1 MELLRKSREDGIV
14 DAALRNAT
22 AVSQDD
28 LDYDIDDEEAANFD
42 LDAEKSESSLQQ
54 EFTPE
59 ALISAY
65 HSIAISWRK
74 ELLAANKRIPSLSS
88 RTNPVQ
94 RLQSRSLMPLDIF
107 RLPAFATSG
116 LRFFSNAAL
125 ENWKSHIKGLARL
138 DELEDIETEEHIVF
152 EGDDLC
158 LDLGDGT
165 FYPTLS
171 SIPDMPNLAD
181 LRSRVGDN
189 PSGTT
194 LTTLVGK
201 VLPLNRKQEL
211 VVERVLSAAI
221 AWRDHP
227 HDASKRDQM
236 LLYVGGEG
244 GTGKSQVIKAIVA
257 GMDLMV
263 RKHEV
268 ILMAPTGAAADNI
281 SGNTYHTSLGISI
294 SKTQKPT
301 VSARVKKLWSRKT
314 IMIMDEVSMLDLNS
328 LSMINNQCKIVKSLD
343 RSSPDLFG

>member
-158 LDLGDGT
+158 LDLGDGI
-165 FYPTLS
+165 FHPTLS
-171 SIPDMPNLAD
+171 SLQAMLNLAD

-201 VLPLNRKQEL
+201 VLPLNRK
-211 VVERVLSAAI
+211 
-221 AWRDHP
+221 
-227 HDASKRDQM
+227 
-236 LLYVGGEG
+236 
-244 GTGKSQVIKAIVA
+244 
-257 GMDLMV
+257 
-263 RKHEV
+263 
-268 ILMAPTGAAADNI
+268 
-281 SGNTYHTSLGISI
+281 
-294 SKTQKPT
+294 
-301 VSARVKKLWSRKT
+301 
-314 IMIMDEVSMLDLNS
+314 
-328 LSMINNQCKIVKSLD
+328 
-343 RSSPDLFG
+343 